1 MNSKSLGLL
10 AALTVL
16 FVTAAAL
23 LSGRE
28 PAPSG
33 AGGAQHLY
41 PNLAAELERV
51 SAAELISFGGRVSLR
66 REGETWVVAE
76 HHDYPAAMEKV
87 RALVHGLA
95 ELQRLEE
102 KTANPELYAR
112 LGVQGPAV
120 HGSPSVQ
127 VVLRDGGGKVLADLV
142 VGDSRAAPGE
152 ATRQELYVR
161 RAGESPSWLAL
172 GTLAPE
178 RQPAQWLDRR
188 ILALD
193 PEQLQEITLQPGRE
207 TAVHLSRAQGDGWQV
222 VGMPEHGRL
231 KSPQRLDTL
240 AGLFGRMTFEE
251 VAPRSEAEG
260 EERPTALTAR
270 LLRADGLAVEI
281 AATEGEGGNY
291 LARFSASAAADAS
304 AEVKVEA
311 EALDR
316 HLSRWDYTLAAHM
329 VDPLKLKLEELVET
343 VEPDSAAAPAA
354 DPEAPAAHP

>member
-28 PAPSG
+28 PAQSG

-152 ATRQELYVR
+152 ATRQEIYVR

-178 RQPAQWLDRR
+178 RQPAQWLDRQ

-193 PEQLQEITLQPGRE
+193 PAQLREITLQPGGE
-207 TAVHLSRAQGDGWQV
+207 AAVHLSRAQGDGWQV

-240 AGLFGRMTFEE
+240 AGLFGRIAFDG
-251 VAPRSEAEG
+251 VVPRSGG
-260 EERPTALTAR
+260 EERPPALGAR

-304 AEVKVEA
+304 AEVKAEA

-343 VEPDSAAAPAA
+343 DSAAEPAT